1 MWYQK
6 KEVRAIDANLNRVC
20 EGLRVIEDI
29 CRFVLMDQSRQQ
41 QLKEMRHT
49 VRAAATD
56 SCLALRDS
64 VHDPGFTSKGAM
76 EMERQGVVDLLAANS
91 KRVQEGLR
99 TLEELYKIDDPAASV
114 QMKGLRYQ
122 AYQVEKILSLRMGRK
137 TLPQGLYLVLTSPS
151 TGYESL
157 TEMAVKAG
165 LPAVQLRYKGDDDR
179 ELLQLAVN
187 MREITRGS
195 ETLFIVNDR
204 PDIGLMVE
212 ADGIHIGQED
222 LPVEAV
228 RQLIGPDML
237 LMVDA
242 GGSDAFWFHGYKWA
256 LRTSHMLADY
266 DVAWFE
272 EPLRPDAIEEYAL
285 LRRTSTV
292 PISGGEV
299 LTRRQTF
306 RPWLETRAL
315 DIVQPDVT
323 KVGGITES
331 RRIAWMAQDHGV
343 RFIPHGW
350 NTAIGLAAD
359 LQLASALPDTDL
371 VEYITGSPY
380 LDELVVGGWQLDE
393 DGMLAIPDAP
403 GLGVTLDMD
412 AVAKFT
418 QGAWL

>member
-1 MWYQK
+1 MWHQK

-56 SCLALRDS
+56 SYLAHRDS

-76 EMERQGVVDLLAANS
+76 EMERQGVADLLSANS

-99 TLEELYKIDDPAASV
+99 TLEELYKIDAPAASV

-122 AYQVEKILSLRMGRK
+122 AYQVEKILTLRMGRK
-137 TLPQGLYLVLTSPS
+137 TLQQGLYLVLTNPPA
-151 TGYESL
+151 GYESL

-187 MREITRGS
+187 MREITRRS

-237 LMVDA
+237 LGFSTHNLEQVQGANAAAVDYIGFGPLYTTNSKA
-242 GGSDAFWFHGYKWA
+242 RPDPVVGPA
-256 LRTSHMLADY
+256 MLAEAY
-266 DVAWFE
+266 HTTE
-272 EPLRPDAIEEYAL
+272 L
-285 LRRTSTV
+285 
-292 PISGGEV
+292 PIV
-299 LTRRQTF
+299 
-306 RPWLETRAL
+306 
-315 DIVQPDVT
+315 
-323 KVGGITES
+323 
-331 RRIAWMAQDHGV
+331 
-343 RFIPHGW
+343 
-350 NTAIGLAAD
+350 AIGGLTLDRVQQLDSALYNNVAVIRAVTEADDPLAAMQTIQ
-359 LQLASALPDTDL
+359 QLSLSIA
-371 VEYITGSPY
+371 
-380 LDELVVGGWQLDE
+380 
-393 DGMLAIPDAP
+393 
-403 GLGVTLDMD
+403 
-412 AVAKFT
+412 
-418 QGAWL
+418 